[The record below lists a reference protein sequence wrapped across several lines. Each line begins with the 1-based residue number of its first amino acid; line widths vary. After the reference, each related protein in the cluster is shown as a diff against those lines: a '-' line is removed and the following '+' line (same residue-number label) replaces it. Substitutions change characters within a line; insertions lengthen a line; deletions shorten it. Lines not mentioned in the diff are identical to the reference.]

1 MNSVHLSEPHDADD
15 AYTRL
20 SKAPEQ
26 GEICGC
32 RRVPRCVLWGMF
44 AMTPLTAF
52 DKRLLNLLQG
62 NLPVC
67 SRPFA
72 RLAEMLETTEE
83 HVLSRLED
91 LKQEGYLRHIGTF
104 FNSEHLGYHG
114 TLIALRV
121 AEEHLPSVAQAVNTY
136 AGVTHNYERE
146 GKYNLWF
153 TLLTPSPAAEERILA
168 DVAALRG
175 VKGLMSLRAN
185 RRYKINVQ
193 FKLA

>member
-1 MNSVHLSEPHDADD
+1 
-15 AYTRL
+15 
-20 SKAPEQ
+20 
-26 GEICGC
+26 
-32 RRVPRCVLWGMF
+32 
-44 AMTPLTAF
+44 MTALTDF

-67 SRPFA
+67 SQPFA
-72 RLAEMLETTEE
+72 RLGEILETTEE
-83 HVLSRLED
+83 HVLRRLEE

-104 FNSEHLGYHG
+104 FNSEHLGYRG
-114 TLIALRV
+114 TLIALHV
-121 AEEHLPSVAQAVNTY
+121 AEDHLPAVAQAVNAY

-153 TLLTPSPAAEERILA
+153 TLLTPSPADEERILA
-168 DVAALRG
+168 DVAALPG
-175 VKGLMSLRAN
+175 VKDLMSLRAN